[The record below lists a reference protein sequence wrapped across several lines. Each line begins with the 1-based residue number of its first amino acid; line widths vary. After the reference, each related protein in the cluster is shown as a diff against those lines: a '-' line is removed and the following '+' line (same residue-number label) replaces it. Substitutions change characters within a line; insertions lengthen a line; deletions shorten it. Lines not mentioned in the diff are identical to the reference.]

1 MLGKLLD
8 TDERNRRWHKNE
20 KKNILCLWVGRAS
33 NVKMTILLKA
43 I

>member
-20 KKNILCLWVGRAS
+20 KKKYTMLMGWKS
-33 NVKMTILLKA
+33 
-43 I
+43 